1 MKSERQNAKTLISF
15 GKKNK
20 RKDINQL
27 NNYKKRNAS
36 NWIQQ
41 ILFVTATC
49 GSNSQISNKKAESPK
64 RRNSRQ
70 IESRKY

>member
-1 MKSERQNAKTLISF
+1 MQKHLFLLE
-15 GKKNK
+15 KNK

-27 NNYKKRNAS
+27 NNYKKINAS
-36 NWIQQ
+36 NLIQQ
-41 ILFVTATC
+41 ILFVITTR
-49 GSNSQISNKKAESPK
+49 GNNSQISNKKAESPK